1 MCVTEHKWK
10 LRSWS
15 LCLVQRTRKWI
26 SGESWRKRGTK
37 RVARSLKPSAQRGPS
52 EFLAV
57 RARRDEHRRKLRAQK
72 EVSITPPMLQ
82 QKSFSSTNER
92 QWQADLEEQRSVW
105 SSPEK
110 VPVALEDHLEKCIDM
125 KVEIAALE
133 LLLEPEQAVVC
144 LRYILKHACKED
156 RQQPFSRSSTPKRKT
171 TTWWPAGGAGKERGA
186 VLQER
191 WQNDWQDMEYGR
203 KKWQRLLRAPKDR

>member
-1 MCVTEHKWK
+1 MEVEE
-10 LRSWS
+10 LES
-15 LCLVQRTRKWI
+15 LLGPEDSEVDFRRILEEARNKKGRAI
-26 SGESWRKRGTK
+26 SQTFSSE
-37 RVARSLKPSAQRGPS
+37 GPS

-156 RQQPFSRSSTPKRKT
+156 RQQHFRDLRHQRERRPLGGQQEALARREGSLARKVAKRL
-171 TTWWPAGGAGKERGA
+171 ARHG
-186 VLQER
+186 V
-191 WQNDWQDMEYGR
+191 
-203 KKWQRLLRAPKDR
+203 